1 MLDCEKAKIRLL
13 DEEIFP
19 LSFRKATF
27 LHCTKVAFDNAS
39 DSEKL
44 TFLEESKKLA
54 SWNWNHRIKKLVW
67 LTDGDS
73 DLKSKIL
80 FHKQIFEKTTF
91 TASIINHLE
100 LFPIK

>member
-19 LSFRKATF
+19 LSFGKATV
-27 LHCTKVAFDNAS
+27 LHCTKVAFGNAS

-54 SWNWNHRIKKLVW
+54 SWSWNHRIKKLVW
-67 LTDGDS
+67 LTDGDY
-73 DLKSKIL
+73 DLKSRIL
-80 FHKQIFEKTTF
+80 FGKQIFQKNF
-91 TASIINHLE
+91 YH
-100 LFPIK
+100 